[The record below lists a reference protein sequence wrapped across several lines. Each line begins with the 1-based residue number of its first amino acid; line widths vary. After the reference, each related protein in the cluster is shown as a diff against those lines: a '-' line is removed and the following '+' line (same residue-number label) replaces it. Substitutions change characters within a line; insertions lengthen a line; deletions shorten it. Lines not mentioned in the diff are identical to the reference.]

1 MDDRSRSN
9 RHDDIL
15 PSMMKHR
22 PFPRVLTLLW
32 ASLQLAAPGLSSIA
46 DGQLSVNDAFR
57 NTTHIEATTS
67 DSCPVVH
74 SLDCALCQ
82 FLSTS
87 GANDAAS
94 PSLQWQLGAARARV
108 LTVSADPGC
117 GVIALPHGRA
127 PPTV

>member
-1 MDDRSRSN
+1 MKRS
-9 RHDDIL
+9 
-15 PSMMKHR
+15 
-22 PFPRVLTLLW
+22 PFARVLTLLW

-87 GANDAAS
+87 GANDAAT
-94 PSLQWQLGAARARV
+94 PSFRWQLGATRARISTASV
-108 LTVSADPGC
+108 DPTC
-117 GVIALPHGRA
+117 GAIALPHGRA
-127 PPTV
+127 PPSV